1 MEKEVLKRYSAAEI
15 VLLGIFALGLGL
27 SLVLVK
33 VRGRIEAG
41 EPVELP
47 GSGLSAALPKGSE
60 WETAGGWR
68 YESDNAYVLLGQMRS
83 RGRAVMTVRWRY
95 MLCDAA
101 EESEV
106 FLMGQA
112 ERAHGQLE
120 PLGVLP
126 GAVAMTYGRIYVPS
140 ESGEE
145 FLVGV
150 SHLGFGRR
158 LELTIGYQNDP
169 LFAENAFRTLAQ
181 GVVYERSALLE
192 AGSERVSRY
201 YKELAEQITAT
212 NAQREAGFTI
222 KDAAQRPVGYAV
234 SRYFAYDGNGE
245 GHLRVTE
252 RQFESSGVYTESD
265 FWLTGSDA
273 AFTWKTKT
281 WLPRVEEPRVVEL
294 HADGAGQ
301 LSVQKHSERSQTFGR
316 TPMMLPAPL
325 LSEFAAGQRDAEEAI
340 MIDVLTGGGFVVPTR
355 LRRVGPEESSI
366 RSTNEVVI
374 VRAEYF
380 HAEGAYEDFVFDPSG
395 RCLGRFEQ
403 PSRRPGRL
411 WEAATEEQ
419 LREIFGERFKPRGQ
433 ESVRRGNGPLLTV

>member
-1 MEKEVLKRYSAAEI
+1 MEKEVLKRYSAAEV

-33 VRGRIEAG
+33 VRGRIELDA
-41 EPVELP
+41 PVELP

-68 YESDNAYVLLGQMRS
+68 YESDNAYVLLSQMRS

-95 MLCDAA
+95 TLCDAA

-106 FLMGQA
+106 FLMRQA
-112 ERAHGQLE
+112 ESAHGQLE
-120 PLGVLP
+120 PLGILP
-126 GAVAMTYGRIYVPS
+126 GGVPMTYGRIYVPS

-150 SHLGFGRR
+150 ARLGFGRR
-158 LELTIGYQNDP
+158 LELTIGYQNDS
-169 LFAENAFRTLAQ
+169 LFAETAFRTLAQ
-181 GVVYERSALLE
+181 GVGYERSAFLE
-192 AGSERVSRY
+192 AGSERVGRF
-201 YKELAEQITAT
+201 YKELAERVIASNT
-212 NAQREAGFTI
+212 QREAGFTI
-222 KDAAQRPVGYAV
+222 KDAAKRPVGYAM
-234 SRYFAYDGNGE
+234 SRFFGYDGNGE

-273 AFTWKTKT
+273 AFTWKTET
-281 WLPRVEEPRVVEL
+281 WLPRVVEPRAVEL
-294 HADGAGQ
+294 RVDAGGQ
-301 LSVQKHSERSQTFGR
+301 LSVQKHGERARTFQR
-316 TPMMLPAPL
+316 SPMMLPAPL
-325 LSEFAAGQRDAEEAI
+325 LSEFAAGLRDAEGAV

-355 LRRVGPEESSI
+355 LRRVGPEESSV
-366 RSTNEVVI
+366 RSENEVVI
-374 VRAEYF
+374 VRAEYL

-395 RCLGRFEQ
+395 RDLGRFEQ

-411 WEAATEEQ
+411 WEAATEAQ

-433 ESVRRGNGPLLTV
+433 ESVMVF